1 VRTNQK
7 TESLIVGMDIGS
19 TGTRWC
25 LSDIETQILAEG
37 TSTELRGPWAEASQ
51 ALQGI
56 KALITS
62 ISHAPLLALVIGI
75 TGSDSKHATGL
86 AHALSAQF
94 DLALDR
100 IEIMSDIE
108 LACLAH
114 FEPGEGYLI
123 YAGTGSIAG
132 FWDSSLSFYRCG
144 GRGPLIDDAGG
155 GHWIARQALQHI
167 WRSEESK
174 PGSLQTMPLA
184 RRLCEAMQAFDWPS
198 QRAWINQA
206 DRGKFG
212 ELALAVASE
221 VDEDSEAILRAAGQ
235 ALARLANT
243 MVDNFGQ
250 RPIGL
255 AGGAFSLHPLI
266 KQSLVHSLTSPLP
279 ITSARMP
286 AAQAACIFAQRK
298 LAKQTPN
305 AERRLFSRIA
315 LAGAAASLSA
325 CGSTPTIIDARSYR
339 SIGFESRALFL
350 IIHYTQLNLER
361 SIEVLTRGQV
371 SSHYLLSD
379 ESPPRIYRLV
389 DENLRAFH
397 AGVSYWAGHGNLNS
411 ASIGIEIV
419 HPGVVEQADGS
430 QSFVPYPE
438 SQIDALIPLVR
449 DIMKRHQIR
458 ADRVLGH
465 SDIAPQRKIDPGPLF
480 PWKRLAQ
487 EGLIRWPDEAMVA
500 ERLPAFEAQL
510 PSLGWFQG
518 QLSRLGY
525 QVDQDGQSTE
535 ATRRVVA
542 AFQMRYRPSR
552 YDGKPDAHT
561 AALLAVLNQDK

>member
-480 PWKRLAQ
+480 HGSGSRRRDSFDGPMRLWLLSACLHLKRNCLRSDGFKANCRDSA
-487 EGLIRWPDEAMVA
+487 IRLTKMVN
-500 ERLPAFEAQL
+500 RPK
-510 PSLGWFQG
+510 P
-518 QLSRLGY
+518 
-525 QVDQDGQSTE
+525 
-535 ATRRVVA
+535 RVVSLPPFKCVTDPA
-542 AFQMRYRPSR
+542 VMMANQTPT
-552 YDGKPDAHT
+552 P
-561 AALLAVLNQDK
+561 LLFLPY

>member
-1 VRTNQK
+1 MRTNQK

-37 TSTELRGPWAEASQ
+37 TSTELRGPWADASQ

-132 FWDSSLSFYRCG
+132 FWDSSLSFHRCG

-235 ALARLANT
+235 ALARPANT
-243 MVDNFGQ
+243 TF
-250 RPIGL
+250 
-255 AGGAFSLHPLI
+255 
-266 KQSLVHSLTSPLP
+266 
-279 ITSARMP
+279 
-286 AAQAACIFAQRK
+286 
-298 LAKQTPN
+298 
-305 AERRLFSRIA
+305 
-315 LAGAAASLSA
+315 
-325 CGSTPTIIDARSYR
+325 
-339 SIGFESRALFL
+339 
-350 IIHYTQLNLER
+350 
-361 SIEVLTRGQV
+361 
-371 SSHYLLSD
+371 
-379 ESPPRIYRLV
+379 
-389 DENLRAFH
+389 
-397 AGVSYWAGHGNLNS
+397 
-411 ASIGIEIV
+411 
-419 HPGVVEQADGS
+419 
-430 QSFVPYPE
+430 
-438 SQIDALIPLVR
+438 
-449 DIMKRHQIR
+449 
-458 ADRVLGH
+458 
-465 SDIAPQRKIDPGPLF
+465 
-480 PWKRLAQ
+480 
-487 EGLIRWPDEAMVA
+487 
-500 ERLPAFEAQL
+500 
-510 PSLGWFQG
+510 
-518 QLSRLGY
+518 
-525 QVDQDGQSTE
+525 
-535 ATRRVVA
+535 
-542 AFQMRYRPSR
+542 
-552 YDGKPDAHT
+552 
-561 AALLAVLNQDK
+561 